1 MNNEGLVL
9 LAAWTG
15 WAALL
20 AGLFFTV
27 LRPRRQAQRKPDDD

>member
-15 WAALL
+15 WFALL
-20 AGLFFTV
+20 AGLFTVV
-27 LRPRRQAQRKPDDD
+27 LRRRKPR